1 MAEQTELPADAR
13 KDMTTTVTDLVDLRS
28 RIGTWLSEKV
38 GGPVEVGELTRPG
51 EGGMSSISIL
61 FDATWDGVTRPL
73 VLRMP
78 PDSAAFPVFPSYDL
92 RLQFDVIRAVA
103 GASDVPVPE
112 LFWIEESTD
121 ALGAPFIVMRRVDGV
136 VPTDN
141 PPYVFFGWFF
151 DATPE
156 QRRQLQDRALDV
168 LARLH
173 AIPDATRTFGMLA
186 PQGDALRAHVDSQRA
201 YYEWTRRN
209 DGLRIPIIEETFDW
223 LEANW
228 PAAVGDTVLS
238 WGDARIG
245 NMIFDDFTPVAVLDW
260 EMASVGPREIDVA
273 WFIYIHRFFQDLAE
287 LFQQPGLP
295 DVARRNEVVA
305 AYEQRSGATIR
316 DLDWYLMYAG
326 LRYAIVMSQVKRRM
340 IHFGEDTAPATPDE
354 YVMFH
359 PTMRAMLDGTYDW
372 TTK

>member
-1 MAEQTELPADAR
+1 
-13 KDMTTTVTDLVDLRS
+13 
-28 RIGTWLSEKV
+28 
-38 GGPVEVGELTRPG
+38 
-51 EGGMSSISIL
+51 
-61 FDATWDGVTRPL
+61 
-73 VLRMP
+73 
-78 PDSAAFPVFPSYDL
+78 
-92 RLQFDVIRAVA
+92 
-103 GASDVPVPE
+103 
-112 LFWIEESTD
+112 
-121 ALGAPFIVMRRVDGV
+121 
-136 VPTDN
+136 
-141 PPYVFFGWFF
+141 
-151 DATPE
+151 
-156 QRRQLQDRALDV
+156 LDV

-173 AIPDATRTFGMLA
+173 AIPDASRTFSMLA
-186 PQGDALRAHVDSQRA
+186 SPGDALRAHVDSQRA
-201 YYEWTRRN
+201 YYEWTRRD

-228 PAAVGDTVLS
+228 PAEVGETVLS

-295 DVARRNEVVA
+295 DVARRTEVVA
-305 AYEQRSGATIR
+305 TYQERSGATIR